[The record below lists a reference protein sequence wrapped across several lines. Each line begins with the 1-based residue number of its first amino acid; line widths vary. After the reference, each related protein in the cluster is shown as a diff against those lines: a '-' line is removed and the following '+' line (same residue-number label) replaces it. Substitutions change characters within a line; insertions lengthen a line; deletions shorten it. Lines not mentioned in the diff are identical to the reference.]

1 YLPGQSEIYL
11 KDIPYY
17 QVIQQSSSSW
27 NYFRTIVDGAKLA
40 VWHYEHP
47 DRNRGNIG
55 YDQTTDKFTWFG
67 MGLNYLFYADNMQA
81 SSDNVFY
88 YNEEQLDKMNLSF
101 VNQPA

>member
-1 YLPGQSEIYL
+1 
-11 KDIPYY
+11 
-17 QVIQQSSSSW
+17 
-27 NYFRTIVDGAKLA
+27 
-40 VWHYEHP
+40 
-47 DRNRGNIG
+47 
-55 YDQTTDKFTWFG
+55 